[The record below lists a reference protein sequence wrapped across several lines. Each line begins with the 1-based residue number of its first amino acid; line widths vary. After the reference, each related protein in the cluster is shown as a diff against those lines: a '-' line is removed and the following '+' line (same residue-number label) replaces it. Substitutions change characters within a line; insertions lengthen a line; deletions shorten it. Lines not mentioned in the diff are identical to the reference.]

1 MAKKRMLAGPVPAP
15 IDDDAYAAI
24 LTGVTGLLE
33 SARQATARAVH
44 SPFAAPGHAPLARE
58 GLRS

>member
-1 MAKKRMLAGPVPAP
+1 MPVGPVPAP

-33 SARQATARAVH
+33 SARQAAARAVH
-44 SPFAAPGHAPLARE
+44 SPFAALGIAPLARE
-58 GLRS
+58 GFRS